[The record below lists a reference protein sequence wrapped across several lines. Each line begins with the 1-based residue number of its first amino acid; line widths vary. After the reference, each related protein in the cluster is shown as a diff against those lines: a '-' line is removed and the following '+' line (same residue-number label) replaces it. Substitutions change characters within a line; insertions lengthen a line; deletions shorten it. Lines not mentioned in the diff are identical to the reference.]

1 MDSFYNDGSKEV
13 LIIMRVE
20 VKIDNSCIEP
30 KIIVL
35 TASMTEEV
43 SKIIQKLSDNNP
55 QIITGSKNEKIEV
68 LEQDE
73 LIRIYAANSR
83 VFAVTN
89 SGEYLLR
96 LRLYEAE
103 ERLNP
108 NQFVRISNSEIINLK
123 KVKSFDLSFAGTI
136 CVELSNGT
144 TTFVS
149 RRYVSKIKKILG
161 I

>member
-1 MDSFYNDGSKEV
+1 
-13 LIIMRVE
+13 MRVE

-43 SKIIQKLSDNNP
+43 SKVIQKLSDNNP

-68 LEQDE
+68 LEQNE

-103 ERLNP
+103 EQLDP

>member
-1 MDSFYNDGSKEV
+1 
-13 LIIMRVE
+13 MRVE

-103 ERLNP
+103 ERLDP

-123 KVKSFDLSFAGTI
+123 K
-136 CVELSNGT
+136 
-144 TTFVS
+144 
-149 RRYVSKIKKILG
+149 SKALT
-161 I
+161 

>member
-1 MDSFYNDGSKEV
+1 MQ
-13 LIIMRVE
+13 VE

-35 TASMTEEV
+35 AASMTEEV
-43 SKIIQKLSDNNP
+43 SKVIQKLSDNNP

-68 LEQDE
+68 LEQNE

-103 ERLNP
+103 EQLDP

>member
-20 VKIDNSCIEP
+20 VKIDSSCIEP

-83 VFAVTN
+83 VFAVAS

>member
-1 MDSFYNDGSKEV
+1 MDSFYNDGGKEV
-13 LIIMRVE
+13 LIIMQVE

-68 LEQDE
+68 LEQNE

>member
-1 MDSFYNDGSKEV
+1 
-13 LIIMRVE
+13 MRVE

-83 VFAVTN
+83 VFAAAN

-103 ERLNP
+103 ERLFRLYFKDKDP
-108 NQFVRISNSEIINLK
+108 EFVQELFRFSSVMHRYFTTGEFEETGSE
-123 KVKSFDLSFAGTI
+123 T
-136 CVELSNGT
+136 
-144 TTFVS
+144 
-149 RRYVSKIKKILG
+149 
-161 I
+161 

>member
-73 LIRIYAANSR
+73 LIRI
-83 VFAVTN
+83 
-89 SGEYLLR
+89 
-96 LRLYEAE
+96 
-103 ERLNP
+103 
-108 NQFVRISNSEIINLK
+108 
-123 KVKSFDLSFAGTI
+123 
-136 CVELSNGT
+136 
-144 TTFVS
+144 
-149 RRYVSKIKKILG
+149 
-161 I
+161 